1 MLGAVQQRGT
11 AIKSLLAS
19 VERLHG
25 PEALKNVLAALPDG
39 MRAKLDGPILAVGW
53 YDTSLVGAIHLAVRD
68 HVGRGDW
75 SVSKAIG
82 REAAGIDFGGV
93 YRLLLRA
100 VQYDSIWDRITR
112 AWAQYNSAG
121 KAEWIARSPG
131 SATGLISGVEGFN
144 HGQWWSI
151 AGRCEKMLE
160 MAGAKGT
167 SVDPIEMTATSA
179 KIEAIWIE

>member
-1 MLGAVQQRGT
+1 MLAAVQQKGT
-11 AIKSLLAS
+11 AIKSLFAS
-19 VERLHG
+19 IERLHG
-25 PEALKNVLAALPDG
+25 PEALKIVVAALPVA

-53 YDTSLVGAIHLAVRD
+53 YDTTLIGAIHLAVRD
-68 HVGRGDW
+68 AVGRGDW
-75 SVSKAIG
+75 AVSKPIG

-100 VQYDSIWDRITR
+100 VQYDTIWDRITR
-112 AWAQYNSAG
+112 AWTHYNSAG

-131 SATGLISGVEGFN
+131 AATGLISGVEAFN
-144 HGQWWSI
+144 PGQWWSI

-167 SVDPIEMTATSA
+167 SVDPIEMTPTFA
-179 KIEAIWIE
+179 KIEALWIE